1 MVNLVGMG
9 EFFSKC
15 RKECGLSQEN
25 VASITSISE
34 KTIYNI
40 EHGKC
45 EPELD
50 TVLMFCDIYGIELN
64 QVQKFYSRSSD
75 MSHMIDEYY
84 SDKVKSFAEEDIQE
98 EKLYI

>member
-9 EFFSKC
+9 EFFTKC

-25 VASITSISE
+25 VADITSISE

-45 EPELD
+45 EPGFD
-50 TVLMFCDIYGIELN
+50 TVLMFCDIYDIELN

-84 SDKVKSFAEEDIQE
+84 SDKVKPLDKADIQK
-98 EKLYI
+98 EKVYI

>member
-9 EFFSKC
+9 KFFSEH

-25 VASITSISE
+25 VAAITGISE

-40 EHGKC
+40 EYGKC
-45 EPELD
+45 EPEFD
-50 TVLMFCDIYGIELN
+50 TVLMLCDIYGVKLN
-64 QVQKFYSRSSD
+64 EVQIFYSRSSD

-84 SDKVKSFAEEDIQE
+84 SDKVKSFAKDDIQI
-98 EKLYI
+98 EKAYI

>member
-1 MVNLVGMG
+1 MVNLVSMG
-9 EFFSKC
+9 KFFTER

-25 VASITSISE
+25 VADITGISE

-50 TVLMFCDIYGIELN
+50 TVLMLCDIYEIELN
-64 QVQKFYSRSSD
+64 QVQPFYSRSFD

-84 SDKVKSFAEEDIQE
+84 SDRVKSLDKEDAHM
-98 EKLYI
+98 EKVYI

>member
-1 MVNLVGMG
+1 MVNLVSMG
-9 EFFSKC
+9 KFFSEC

-25 VASITSISE
+25 VAEIIDISE

-45 EPELD
+45 EPGFD
-50 TVLMFCDIYGIELN
+50 IVLMFCDIYGIELN
-64 QVQKFYSRSSD
+64 EVQKFYSRSSD

-84 SDKVKSFAEEDIQE
+84 SDKVQSFAHEDIQE